1 MNTDITVIHARWI
14 VPVVPRNTTLEHH
27 ALVIEN
33 GRILDLLQSELANTK
48 YASAKHI
55 ERKNHV
61 LMPGLINAHTHA
73 AMSLFRGLAD
83 DLPLM
88 EWLSDH
94 IWPAEAQW
102 VNGDFMRDGVELAIA
117 EMLLSGTT
125 CFNDMY
131 FFPDSVARSAQEL
144 GIRAF
149 VGIIMIDFPTAWGS
163 GPDEYLSKGIQVHD
177 EVRSLSRVNTTLAPH
192 SPYTVSDG
200 PLEQVRTYADELHVP
215 VHMHI
220 HETEH
225 EVNEAFEKTGKR
237 PLERLND
244 LGLLNPRMMA
254 VHMTQLTDE
263 EIALSAQQGISIV
276 HCPESNMKLA
286 SGFCR
291 VNDLLKAGTNV
302 CLGTD
307 SASSN
312 NDLDMFSEMQTAA
325 LIGKAIAKDAKALP
339 AWQVLEMATIN
350 GAKALNV
357 ESQIGS
363 LEITKAADFIA
374 VDLSD
379 VSTQPVYDP
388 VSHIVYSASREQ
400 VSDTWVNGKQ
410 LVADKQLTKIDLNNL
425 LDRTQAWGEKIALAN
440 KAENNEH
447 DL

>member
-1 MNTDITVIHARWI
+1 MNTDTTVIHARWI
-14 VPVVPRNTTLEHH
+14 VPIVPRNTVLEHH
-27 ALVIEN
+27 ALVMRN
-33 GRILDLLQSELANTK
+33 GRILDLL
-48 YASAKHI
+48 ASASATQQYPDAEHI
-55 ERKNHV
+55 QRESHV
-61 LMPGLINAHTHA
+61 LIPGLINAHTHA

-94 IWPAEAQW
+94 IWPAEAKW
-102 VNGDFMRDGVELAIA
+102 VNADFMRDGTELAIA

-131 FFPDSVARSAQEL
+131 FFPDAVARSAQEL

-149 VGIIMIDFPTAWGS
+149 VGLIMLDFPSAWAS
-163 GPDEYLSKGIQVHD
+163 GPDEYLSKGVDVHD
-177 EVRSLSRVNTTLAPH
+177 QVRAFSTVNTTLAPH
-192 SPYTVSDG
+192 APYTVSDE

-215 VHMHI
+215 IHMHI

-225 EVNEAFEKTGKR
+225 EVNEALEQSGKR
-237 PLERLND
+237 PLQRLND

-254 VHMTQLTDE
+254 VHMTQLNDDE
-263 EIALSAQQGISIV
+263 ITLTAEQGISVV

-291 VNDLLKAGTNV
+291 VNDLLNAGTNV

-312 NDLDMFSEMQTAA
+312 NDLDMFGEMRTAA

-357 ESQIGS
+357 EPEIGS
-363 LEITKAADFIA
+363 LEIGKAADIVA
-374 VDLSD
+374 LDLNS
-379 VSTQPVYDP
+379 VTTQPVYDP
-388 VSHIVYSASREQ
+388 ISQIVYSATREQ
-400 VSDTWVNGKQ
+400 VSDTWVNGKH
-410 LVADKQLTKIDLNNL
+410 LVANKKLTKIDLTKL
-425 LDRTQAWGEKIALAN
+425 IERTQEWGSRISAASKPE
-440 KAENNEH
+440 
-447 DL
+447 